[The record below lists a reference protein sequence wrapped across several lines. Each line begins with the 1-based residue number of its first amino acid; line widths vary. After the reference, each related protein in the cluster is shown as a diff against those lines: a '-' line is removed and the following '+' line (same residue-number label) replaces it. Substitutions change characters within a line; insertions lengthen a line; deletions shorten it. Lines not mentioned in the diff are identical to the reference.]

1 MQNTELAEDYLKR
14 ARVRAQVLDAFL
26 KAQSWADAVRESQE
40 AVELALKGLL
50 RKAGVEAP
58 RVHDV
63 SDAMRQNRKLL
74 AQLSDQELERMAAVS
89 KHLRRDRELAF
100 YGSEDLTPSQF
111 YSKEDAEEAVRM
123 AREVVEMAVSLGQRP
138 RRR

>member
-1 MQNTELAEDYLKR
+1 MQNIELAEDYLKR

-26 KAQSWADAVRESQE
+26 KPGSGADAVRESQE

-63 SDAMRQNRKLL
+63 GQAMLQNRKRL
-74 AQLSDQELERMAAVS
+74 AQLSDQELDRLVSVS
-89 KHLRRDRELAF
+89 KRLRRDRELAF
-100 YGSEDLTPSQF
+100 SGTEDLTPYQF
-111 YSKEDAEEAVRM
+111 YSREDAELAVQM
-123 AREVVEMAVSLGQRP
+123 AREVVELAASAGQARKS
-138 RRR
+138 R